1 MEPVIDLKCSLPA
14 EFTSLSPT
22 ALIWQDVLAQ
32 AMTGELLAAMNYTS
46 LSEICDDPEEVADA
60 LEHAAGEKGHAA
72 AFAAEGRR
80 IGVDVSNNV
89 NAKHWKRLREA
100 FLRCIAERDFIGC
113 LIVQEI
119 MLESFAVASYA
130 RVGKVAPGSLG
141 KTFAA
146 IAAEE
151 EDHIEPRDG
160 NSPEQSE
167 PLDAQRFD
175 DKLYRLH
182 LEVMT
187 TLAEMLARDCRTGHC
202 EVCHG
207 SCVKPALPDVS
218 LSAAEL
224 RGASLHQYLKTL
236 DKLGLPGE
244 VTLDMGELNCQS
256 SRSRFRPDR
265 SSGKLA
271 SGCGRTRSPARTRA
285 YAAAGRRDPGHP
297 ALDSAPGRLSRRNR
311 IRHAARRRAVFTS
324 TPSFLPTVSTDA
336 YHARQPARV
345 RGAAACAI
353 KAGAKIVSLG
363 GFSSILIEGNFNQ
376 LPERHGTVF
385 TTGNTLTVGFIVQ
398 GIRKMCALEG
408 RNLRRS
414 TLLIVGR
421 NRRCRV
427 PAAPVVWRLA

>member
-1 MEPVIDLKCSLPA
+1 MEPVIDLNCSLPTQNPA
-14 EFTSLSPT
+14 LSPT

-46 LSEICDDPEEVADA
+46 LAEICDDPAEVADA
-60 LEHAAGEKGHAA
+60 LEHAQGEKGHAA

-80 IGVDVSNNV
+80 IGVHVPNNV

-130 RVGKVAPGSLG
+130 RVGKVAPGTLG

-151 EDHIEPRDG
+151 EDHIDHAMEILR
-160 NSPEQSE
+160 NERA
-167 PLDAQRFD
+167 LDAQRFD
-175 DKLYRLH
+175 DKVYRLH

-207 SCVKPALPDVS
+207 SCVKPSLPDIS

-244 VTLDMGELNCQS
+244 VTL
-256 SRSRFRPDR
+256 
-265 SSGKLA
+265 
-271 SGCGRTRSPARTRA
+271 TWVT
-285 YAAAGRRDPGHP
+285 
-297 ALDSAPGRLSRRNR
+297 
-311 IRHAARRRAVFTS
+311 
-324 TPSFLPTVSTDA
+324 
-336 YHARQPARV
+336 
-345 RGAAACAI
+345 
-353 KAGAKIVSLG
+353 
-363 GFSSILIEGNFNQ
+363 Q
-376 LPERHGTVF
+376 LPV
-385 TTGNTLTVGFIVQ
+385 
-398 GIRKMCALEG
+398 
-408 RNLRRS
+408 
-414 TLLIVGR
+414 
-421 NRRCRV
+421 
-427 PAAPVVWRLA
+427 

>member
-1 MEPVIDLKCSLPA
+1 MEPVIDLNCSLPPA
-14 EFTSLSPT
+14 YTALSLS

-32 AMTGELLAAMNYTS
+32 AMTGELIAAMNYTS
-46 LSEICDDPEEVADA
+46 LSEICDDPAEVADA

-80 IGVDVSNNV
+80 IGVDVPNNV

-100 FLRCIAERDFIGC
+100 FLRRIAERDFIGC

-130 RVGKVAPGSLG
+130 RVGKVATGSLG

-151 EDHIEPRDG
+151 AEHIDHAMEILRAERA
-160 NSPEQSE
+160 
-167 PLDAQRFD
+167 LDAQLFD

-187 TLAEMLARDCRTGHC
+187 ILAEMLARDCRTGHC

-236 DKLGLPGE
+236 DNLGLPGE
-244 VTLDMGELNCQS
+244 VTLS
-256 SRSRFRPDR
+256 WV
-265 SSGKLA
+265 
-271 SGCGRTRSPARTRA
+271 T
-285 YAAAGRRDPGHP
+285 
-297 ALDSAPGRLSRRNR
+297 
-311 IRHAARRRAVFTS
+311 
-324 TPSFLPTVSTDA
+324 
-336 YHARQPARV
+336 
-345 RGAAACAI
+345 
-353 KAGAKIVSLG
+353 
-363 GFSSILIEGNFNQ
+363 Q
-376 LPERHGTVF
+376 LPV
-385 TTGNTLTVGFIVQ
+385 
-398 GIRKMCALEG
+398 
-408 RNLRRS
+408 
-414 TLLIVGR
+414 
-421 NRRCRV
+421 
-427 PAAPVVWRLA
+427 